1 MSVWNP
7 WHGCTRLSSGCAGC
21 VVFQVDAA
29 YGRNTAIVRR
39 TKAFDLPLKKNRN
52 KEYRLSSEDGLVET
66 CCTSDFFHPDADAWR
81 PEAWRIIR
89 ARQDLDFFIIT
100 RRPERF
106 YVGLPDDWGVGYEN
120 VIIGCSCETQYTL
133 DRRIPL
139 FLKLPVRHKRLVLEP
154 LLQPVNIERY
164 LEKYENAIEEV
175 SCGGEI
181 GEGARELDYAWVIEL
196 NIQCVK
202 YGVPFRFSRTG
213 THFRRG
219 GKLYTIAKEKQMLQ
233 AEIAKI
239 DFKPGQQ
246 MMKTSAQ

>member
-29 YGRNTAIVRR
+29 HGRNTAIVRR

-52 KEYRLSSEDGLVET
+52 KEYRLSPVDGLVET

-106 YVGLPDDWGVGYEN
+106 YVGLPDDWGDGYEN
-120 VIIGCSCETQYTL
+120 VIIGCSCENQYTC
-133 DRRIPL
+133 
-139 FLKLPVRHKRLVLEP
+139 VR
-154 LLQPVNIERY
+154 
-164 LEKYENAIEEV
+164 
-175 SCGGEI
+175 
-181 GEGARELDYAWVIEL
+181 
-196 NIQCVK
+196 
-202 YGVPFRFSRTG
+202 
-213 THFRRG
+213 
-219 GKLYTIAKEKQMLQ
+219 
-233 AEIAKI
+233 
-239 DFKPGQQ
+239 
-246 MMKTSAQ
+246 